1 MSEAQP
7 RARVRQP
14 VRAKAG
20 LWRRVAAVGWRGL
33 SLRVEALLL
42 LRRILP
48 ALEHKPFT
56 DVRLELMP
64 AAAPSV
70 HGADGPA
77 GQRPAVPRRGDP
89 ERALPLGRA
98 VASAGRFVPGAL
110 CVSQA
115 LAAQVMLARRGEPSV
130 IHFGF
135 LRSPGGAVEGHAW
148 LEVDGT
154 VVIGEGGLEHFTRT
168 ATFEA

>member
-1 MSEAQP
+1 
-7 RARVRQP
+7 V
-14 VRAKAG
+14 
-20 LWRRVAAVGWRGL
+20 WRRLAAIGWRGL
-33 SLRVEALLL
+33 ILRFEALLL

-48 ALEHKPFT
+48 ALERKPFT

-64 AAAPSV
+64 EATPAVRGAP
-70 HGADGPA
+70 GPA
-77 GQRPAVPRRGDP
+77 GQRLASRQRGDA
-89 ERALPLGRA
+89 ERASPFGQA
-98 VASAGRFVPGAL
+98 VASASRFVPGAL

-115 LAAQVMLARRGEPSV
+115 LATQVMLARRGEPSV

-148 LEVDGT
+148 LEVEGA
-154 VVIGEGGLEHFTRT
+154 VVIGEGGLEDFTRT